1 MNSYVVNLHPI
12 PNGTQPGETLSVD
25 NAAVYQFTTAFDP
38 RTSCCYITVTGGDLH
53 VTFDGSAPSGTNGH
67 HLVVPFEGWWSKE
80 AARLAKMKA
89 QSGAVSKVVMSQ
101 FTY

>member
-12 PNGTQPGETLSVD
+12 PNGTQPGETLTVT
-25 NAAVYQFTTAFDP
+25 NAAVSQFATSFDP
-38 RTSCCYITVTGGDLH
+38 RTSCCYITITGGDLH
-53 VTFDGSAPSGTNGH
+53 ITFDGSAPSASNGH
-67 HLVVPFEGWWSKE
+67 HIVVPFEGWWSKE

-89 QSGAVSKVVMSQ
+89 QSGANSKVVMSQ